1 MPISPRHP
9 VAFILALIIA
19 AGLPAGAWAAPLE
32 AGQAVPALALEDQ
45 HDKPLSV
52 APDTRILLFS
62 ADRAA
67 SDLANEVLGR
77 QAAGALERRKVVYVA
92 DISGMPS
99 LVTRMFALPA
109 MRALPFPIGLAREAG
124 PVADLPRQKGAV
136 TVIQLDAGR
145 VAAVDYARDSARLEQ
160 LLGQD

>member
-1 MPISPRHP
+1 METGH
-9 VAFILALIIA
+9 
-19 AGLPAGAWAAPLE
+19 AAP
-32 AGQAVPALALEDQ
+32 ALQLEDQ
-45 HDKPLSV
+45 HGKPLGV

-67 SDLANEVLGR
+67 NDLASEVLGKH
-77 QAAGALERRKVVYVA
+77 AAGTLERRKVVYVA

-136 TVIQLDAGR
+136 TVIQLNAGK
-145 VAAVDYARDSARLEQ
+145 VGAVDYASDSARLQQ
-160 LLGQD
+160 LLELD

>member
-1 MPISPRHP
+1 MPINPRHP
-9 VAFILALIIA
+9 AAFILAALITT
-19 AGLPAGAWAAPLE
+19 GLPAGAWAAPLE
-32 AGQAVPALALEDQ
+32 AGQAAPALTLEDQ

-52 APDTRILLFS
+52 APDTRVLLFS

-77 QAAGALERRKVVYVA
+77 QAPGTLERRKVVYVA

-109 MRALPFPIGLAREAG
+109 LRALPFPIGLAREAA

-136 TVIQLDAGR
+136 TVIQLSAGR